1 MVGGIYAVLFMLLLV
16 FIFGTIRK
24 MVKLA
29 LTTLLILVVKLPK
42 DRLGVAFYAE
52 SSLSK

>member
-29 LTTLLILVVKLPK
+29 LTIQRTVVDALC
-42 DRLGVAFYAE
+42 G
-52 SSLSK
+52 